1 MHCATSKD
9 FLQPPSTD
17 WSKLAEQWSKTPTE
31 QLDSIGFMKATDVS
45 KTVEVKKLPGNETEK
60 EVWDMPGLAA
70 IAVLL
75 ASPDM
80 NGLQDIVN
88 TAETL
93 TRASSQRLFQR
104 RSLARDLDKLAG
116 KGSSEV
122 TVADDL
128 NNSMADGSHD
138 QNFMKCYSN
147 VNQEVNQME
156 GLYFNSK
163 VDDSK
168 DDPSCDYFNQFLFYE
183 SPAELDQ
190 VIDNTN
196 NNKLVNGHTSDE
208 IQISVGI
215 GSEHLNSISLKSLTE
230 SNLSTIKKD
239 ENLVNSAFINN
250 NSIMSRRNSGAI
262 NPGHLAMTDFT
273 EENYESSEQIAM
285 IEQNIIPSKR
295 LFERKVITEEQVESD
310 IISNDDLLW
319 IKNLSAESPEVETHK
334 EDLFN
339 VQQNMVQESYVQ
351 NVDINKIS
359 SNDLCNL
366 ESSIALDDQNSV
378 NTIVNC
384 FNNCPKISNNWQ
396 DDNQL
401 LNYSHVPMCLWDIN
415 QNKNSSA
422 CDFECCYDIK
432 LYNSDVAKNIA
443 LRAAF
448 QEKTCK
454 SLISHSINSAFTTDV
469 PPKVDHYQLLNDS
482 NFSAKDQCSKL
493 VRVKQVLGT
502 ELLHSDETIHC
513 CYQSVKD
520 TGFGDHN
527 DEATVC
533 PDHYFAP
540 IQSPVCCE
548 VTSAVTTSTECVT
561 DDESPLVHDMTDL
574 VLSHMLSS
582 YNNSTHGCSVASGYQ
597 VYLPEDDLLWFTTS
611 TFLPRFKLQKFC
623 EKSSQTGDS
632 LASSVD
638 ESHQRSLTERLLRDM
653 KQV

>member
-1 MHCATSKD
+1 MQCANSKD

-31 QLDSIGFMKATDVS
+31 QLDSLGFMKAADVS
-45 KTVEVKKLPGNETEK
+45 KTVDVKKLPGNETEK

-80 NGLQDIVN
+80 NGLQDIVS

-116 KGSSEV
+116 KGSFEV
-122 TVADDL
+122 NVADNL
-128 NNSMADGSHD
+128 NNSIAEGSHD
-138 QNFMKCYSN
+138 QSIMKSHST
-147 VNQEVNQME
+147 VNQEVNQMDCV
-156 GLYFNSK
+156 YFNTK
-163 VDDSK
+163 DDDSK
-168 DDPSCDYFNQFLFYE
+168 DDLSGDYFNQFLFYE
-183 SPAELDQ
+183 SPTELDQ
-190 VIDNTN
+190 VINNTN
-196 NNKLVNGHTSDE
+196 NNKHVNGHTSDE
-208 IQISVGI
+208 IQISVSI
-215 GSEHLNSISLKSLTE
+215 GSEHLNSTSLTALTK
-230 SNLSTIKKD
+230 SNIPIIKKD
-239 ENLVNSAFINN
+239 ENLVNSAFINDN
-250 NSIMSRRNSGAI
+250 AIISRRNSGTI
-262 NPGHLAMTDFT
+262 NPGHLAVTDFI
-273 EENYESSEQIAM
+273 EENYEPSEQIAM
-285 IEQNIIPSKR
+285 MEQITIPSKR
-295 LFERKVITEEQVESD
+295 LFERKVITEEQVEKD
-310 IISNDDLLW
+310 IISNNDLLW

-339 VQQNMVQESYVQ
+339 VQQNMVQENYGQ
-351 NVDINKIS
+351 NLDINKIS

-366 ESSIALDDQNSV
+366 ESNIALDDQNSL

-384 FNNCPKISNNWQ
+384 FNNCPKVSNNWQ

-432 LYNSDVAKNIA
+432 LYNSDVATNIS
-443 LRAAF
+443 LRATF

-482 NFSAKDQCSKL
+482 NFPAKDQCSKL

-502 ELLHSDETIHC
+502 AFLHSDETVHC
-513 CYQSVKD
+513 CYQSVKKS
-520 TGFGDHN
+520 GFGDPN
-527 DEATVC
+527 DEATIC

-548 VTSAVTTSTECVT
+548 VTSAVTTSTECMT

-597 VYLPEDDLLWFTTS
+597 VYLPEDDLLWFTES

-638 ESHQRSLTERLLRDM
+638 ESHPRSLTERLLRDM